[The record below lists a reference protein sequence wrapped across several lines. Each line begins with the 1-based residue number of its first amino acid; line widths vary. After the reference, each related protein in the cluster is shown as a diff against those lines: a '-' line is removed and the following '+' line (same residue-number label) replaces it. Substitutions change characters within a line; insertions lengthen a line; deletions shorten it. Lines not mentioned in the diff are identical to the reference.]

1 VDSGTFYGLLT
12 LILMLLFT
20 GIVAWAWSARRRETY
35 DAAARAPL
43 EDEHT
48 PASGEEHFRT

>member
-1 VDSGTFYGLLT
+1 MNSGTFYGLLT

-35 DAAARAPL
+35 DAAARTPL

-48 PASGEEHFRT
+48 RTSGEENFSP